1 METNK
6 EIITDLKGLIN
17 IVNDG
22 KEGYQ
27 SAADATENASL
38 KAIFLNN
45 AAQRLI
51 YEQELKAHLLKH
63 GGNSDNESGGVL
75 GVLHR
80 TWINIKE
87 ALSSKEEVA
96 VLSAIKTGEQAALDK
111 FDECIKDQ
119 ERHADH
125 LELLI
130 RQRSG
135 ILEALKEIEVLHQQY
150 AN

>member
-51 YEQELKAHLLKH
+51 YEQ
-63 GGNSDNESGGVL
+63 
-75 GVLHR
+75 
-80 TWINIKE
+80 
-87 ALSSKEEVA
+87 
-96 VLSAIKTGEQAALDK
+96 
-111 FDECIKDQ
+111 
-119 ERHADH
+119 
-125 LELLI
+125 
-130 RQRSG
+130 
-135 ILEALKEIEVLHQQY
+135 
-150 AN
+150 